1 MTNTDTGGR
10 RIALGAAERVLLASC
25 LAMPPVARRGNL
37 RRIALPALG
46 VTSLIL
52 HRGLHLPPA
61 VVRLL
66 RLPVRSLLP
75 LRRRVRRLALL
86 VRRK

>member
-1 MTNTDTGGR
+1 
-10 RIALGAAERVLLASC
+10 VLSPG

-37 RRIALPALG
+37 RRIALSALG
-46 VTSLIL
+46 VTALIL